1 MAHHLNISPN
11 CILHNLFAKRT
22 RADAMGKDS
31 EERYPAHSSL
41 DIIDGKTI
49 HKGNGW
55 WRAVVFY
62 EKGSEQDIALYW
74 WHKNEDD
81 SWKNIHKWKILDS
94 DTWQKEK

>member
-1 MAHHLNISPN
+1 
-11 CILHNLFAKRT
+11 
-22 RADAMGKDS
+22 MGKDS
-31 EERYPAHSSL
+31 EERYPVHSSL
-41 DIIDGKTI
+41 NIIDGKTI